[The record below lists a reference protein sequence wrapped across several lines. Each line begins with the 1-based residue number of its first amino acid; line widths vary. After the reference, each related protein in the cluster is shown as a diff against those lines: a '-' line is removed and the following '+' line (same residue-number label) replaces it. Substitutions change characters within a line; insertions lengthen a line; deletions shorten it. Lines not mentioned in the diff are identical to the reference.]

1 MPGARIVINDHV
13 LFDDDLGAWKD
24 NPPDFVRELIR
35 PGVRPQPYLKAV
47 LIAMA
52 ENVLADRSVII
63 TVVAHDP
70 SDWTMRVKEI
80 PS

>member
-13 LFDDDLGAWKD
+13 LFDDDLGSWRD
-24 NPPDFVRELIR
+24 NPPDFAKDLIK
-35 PGVRPQPYLKAV
+35 PGVRPQPYFKAV

-52 ENVLADRSVII
+52 EAALVDQSVVI

-70 SDWTMRVKEI
+70 YDWTMRVK
-80 PS
+80 SV